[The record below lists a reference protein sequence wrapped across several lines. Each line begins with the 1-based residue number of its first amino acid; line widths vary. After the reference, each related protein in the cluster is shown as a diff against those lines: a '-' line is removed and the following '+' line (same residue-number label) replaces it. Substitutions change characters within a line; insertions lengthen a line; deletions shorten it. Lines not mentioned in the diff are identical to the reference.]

1 MERTY
6 TYKFR
11 LYPTDEQKV
20 FLSKVFGCCRFVY
33 NYFLHEKQKQYKET
47 KSSDNYNKQ
56 SAKLTELRKT
66 DEYSFLSEM
75 PLQVL
80 QCSLRNMHTA
90 YDRFYKHKG
99 GYPNYK
105 TKRDKQAFKIA
116 QTNTFHIEYNKL
128 YIPKLK
134 SGIEVVVS
142 RPMVGKVCFAT
153 ISKNKAGKYFV
164 SITVKQD
171 GYQMYPKTNK
181 SVGLDLGIKDLVITS
196 DGVKYTNHKK
206 QIRNLKRK
214 LKHNQR
220 HLSRKVYGSKR
231 YEKQV
236 LKCNRIYEKMTNVK
250 VDYIHKISTELIK
263 NYDIIKIEDLNTR
276 GMMKNHRLAESISE
290 CNWSRFV
297 SMLQYKCDWHG
308 KQLVKVDRYYPSS
321 QMCSECGYI
330 NKQVKNLN
338 IREWTCPNCGCVHD
352 RDVNAAVNIL
362 KYTSARNVEYSRGV
376 VNQPNKKPIMND
388 CSGNREAIIFTLI
401 NNIGINIPK

>member
-1 MERTY
+1 MY
-6 TYKFR
+6 TYRFR
-11 LYPTDEQKV
+11 LYPNDEQKV

-56 SAKLTELRKT
+56 SAKLTELRKIE
-66 DEYSFLSEM
+66 EYSFLSEI

-80 QCSLRNMHTA
+80 QCSLRNMHIA

-105 TKRDKQAFKIA
+105 SKRDKQAFKMP
-116 QTNTFHIEYNKL
+116 QSKTFHIDDKKL

-134 SGIEVVVS
+134 SGIKVV
-142 RPMVGKVCFAT
+142 MQNNIVGKICFAT
-153 ISKNKAGKYFV
+153 VSKNKTNKYFV
-164 SITVKQD
+164 SITVRQD
-171 GYQMYPKTNK
+171 VWRVYNRTNK
-181 SVGLDLGIKDLVITS
+181 FVGLDLGIKDLVVTS
-196 DGVKYTNHKK
+196 DGTKYPNRKK
-206 QIRNLKRK
+206 QITQLKRK

-220 HLSRKVYGSKR
+220 HLSRKIHGSNR

-236 LKCNRIYEKMTNVK
+236 LKCNRIYEKMKNVK
-250 VDYIHKISTELIK
+250 VDYIHKISTELVK
-263 NYDIIKIEDLNTR
+263 NYDIIKIEDLNVR
-276 GMMKNHRLAESISE
+276 WMMRNHRLAESISE

-338 IREWTCPNCGCVHD
+338 IREWTCSNCGCVHD

-376 VNQPNKKPIMND
+376 ANRPNERPRNACD
-388 CSGNREAIIFTLI
+388 C
-401 NNIGINIPK
+401 